1 MFDKTTINSK
11 KYSLCQEKF
20 NAGQGDVKVNAKPLA
35 VEGFLRQKNSMIFI
49 KQVIL
54 AKSSTYLFKGWN
66 PVIPPVRVDTLSM
79 FCHTSSS

>member
-35 VEGFLRQKNSMIFI
+35 VEGFLRQKKFHDF
-49 KQVIL
+49 
-54 AKSSTYLFKGWN
+54 Y
-66 PVIPPVRVDTLSM
+66 
-79 FCHTSSS
+79 